1 MRQILIAFLGMIFLV
16 GCGTANP
23 YNAVYVEGI
32 VVCDGTPAANVH
44 VTFVSTNND
53 GNSASGMTDDSGK
66 YKLTTGGAPYG
77 TGALPALYNVT
88 LSKFEVEGAN
98 LSEEEYKEQIGN
110 RQPKVIH
117 LIPEKYS
124 DPETSGIEQV
134 KVEKGKK
141 NIFNFNI
148 STRADKKTD

>member
-1 MRQILIAFLGMIFLV
+1 MRQFSVMIFWTIFLI
-16 GCGTANP
+16 GCGTSNP

-32 VVCDGTPAANVH
+32 VICDGMPTANVH
-44 VTFVSTNND
+44 VTFISTNND

-88 LSKFEVEGAN
+88 LSKVEVEGAN
-98 LSEEEYKEQIGN
+98 LNEEEYKKQIGN
-110 RQPKVIH
+110 RQPEVIH

-124 DPETSGIEQV
+124 NPETSGIEQV
-134 KVEKGKK
+134 KVERGKK

-148 STRADKKTD
+148 STKTN